1 MSFGSNLKDYRKAW
15 GMTQAELGRKLNVS
29 QQTIGSW
36 EKDRTEPSHELQ
48 GKIADLFYEGIIFK
62 YAEDLS
68 DNLIGIFLNVYN
80 RKIIILN
87 GNLKYKMERYF
98 YMAHELFHALYH
110 HETVALYHNVTSE
123 NWKNEREANEFATNL
138 LIAEQQVSEDMTTYE
153 ILKENYIPKEMERF
167 LGGN

>member
-1 MSFGSNLKDYRKAW
+1 MEINKAIFDL
-15 GMTQAELGRKLNVS
+15 TSKYKTNDPFVIAE
-29 QQTIGSW
+29 
-36 EKDRTEPSHELQ
+36 
-48 GKIADLFYEGIIFK
+48 YEGITFK

-138 LIAEQQVSEDMTTYE
+138 LLAEQQVSDDMTTYE
-153 ILKENYIPKEMERF
+153 ILKENYIPLEMERF